1 MTLFS
6 SLWSEANGTNTPLF
20 GALWAG
26 VSDTGVEALEPL
38 FANGEL
44 GGYWP
49 ADPAYAYEDSAGT
62 TLASV
67 GGVVG
72 YRTDVALGKHAV
84 QATTANKPYL
94 RVTPTTN
101 KPWYDSNTATG
112 ALTATFSGALGSA
125 CTLATVT
132 PEGVSI
138 IENQTVGTTYNIT
151 PPYGYNSDV
160 LIINRA
166 LTAAEKALV
175 TRVMVRD
182 VPGLVNELQVI
193 QSIFVHGG
201 VGGWYS
207 RADFSKLLTAYNG
220 TTAVTA
226 INDAIG
232 RNEPAAGTIAA
243 LNATSTQRPLLKQ
256 LATGQYHLYH
266 DRVDDKLTLA
276 SMPAGDYTIA
286 FASFAGVSVY
296 PIKLNAT
303 ETLSLP
309 AIDATEM
316 LVINRAL
323 TDSETS
329 SVRSILATK
338 APTIGATDILRLYS
352 STNSVN
358 LAITE
363 TGGDSGATW
372 ELGDGQTASGTS
384 CVKTVAAPQSV
395 VLRATTPDKITTI
408 DWNTKNLFGQIVDLS
423 KLTALTYFYC
433 NANQLTGSIP
443 SLTTNTALIY
453 FDCGSNQL
461 TGSIPSLTT
470 NTALIYFYCYINHLT
485 GSIPSLTTNTALID
499 FHCGSNQLTGSIP
512 SLTTNTALVYF
523 TCYSNQLTGSIP
535 SLTTNTAL
543 IYFNCGSNQLTG
555 SIPSLTTNTAL
566 IYFYCYN
573 NQLTDFAGG
582 TVSNTLGDFQAQN
595 NLLTETAVNAIL
607 AAFVAA
613 NRTTGTRV
621 LNLGGTGNAAPTGQG
636 ITDKATLQ
644 SRGWTVTTN

>member
-1 MTLFS
+1 MGERLTDLREMQLLF
-6 SLWSEANGTNTPLF
+6 
-20 GALWAG
+20 
-26 VSDTGVEALEPL
+26 V
-38 FANGEL
+38 NGEQ

-49 ADPAYAYEDSAGT
+49 TDPAYAFEDSAGT
-62 TLASV
+62 TPASV
-67 GGVVG
+67 DGVVG

-84 QATTANKPYL
+84 QSTTANKPYL
-94 RVTPTTN
+94 RFTPTTG

-112 ALTATFSGALGSA
+112 ELNVTFASALGSA
-125 CTLATVT
+125 CTIATVT

-138 IENQTVGTTYNIT
+138 IENQTVGTTYNIC

-166 LTAAEKALV
+166 LTPAEKALV

-201 VGGWYS
+201 FGGWYS
-207 RADFSKLLTAYNG
+207 RADFNKLFTTYNG

-232 RNEPAAGTIAA
+232 RNEPFAGTIAA
-243 LNATSTQRPLLKQ
+243 LNATSTQRPMLKQ

-276 SMPAGDYTIA
+276 SMPAGDYTVA
-286 FASFAGVSVY
+286 FASFAGVSIY
-296 PIKLNAT
+296 SMKLNT
-303 ETLSLP
+303 TGTLSLP
-309 AIDATEM
+309 AVDAIEM
-316 LVINRAL
+316 LAINRAL
-323 TDSETS
+323 TDAETS
-329 SVRSILATK
+329 SVRSILTTK

-352 STNSVN
+352 ATNSVN
-358 LAITE
+358 LDSIGE
-363 TGGDSGATW
+363 TGGSSGATW

-384 CVKTVAAPQSV
+384 CVKTIAAPQSV
-395 VLRATTPDKITTI
+395 ILRATTPDKITTI
-408 DWNTKNLFGQIVDLS
+408 YLNAKSLFGQIVDLS
-423 KLTALTYFYC
+423 KLTALVWFY
-433 NANQLTGSIP
+433 
-443 SLTTNTALIY
+443 
-453 FDCGSNQL
+453 CGSNQL

-470 NTALIYFYCYINHLT
+470 NTALNYFLCN
-485 GSIPSLTTNTALID
+485 
-499 FHCGSNQLTGSIP
+499 SNQLTGSIP
-512 SLTTNTALVYF
+512 SLTTNTALVWFSCSGNQLTGSIPSLTTNTALNYF
-523 TCYSNQLTGSIP
+523 YCDSNQLTGSIP

-543 IYFNCGSNQLTG
+543 VLFLCND
-555 SIPSLTTNTAL
+555 
-566 IYFYCYN
+566 
-573 NQLTDFAGG
+573 NQLTDFSGG
-582 TVSNTLGDFQAQN
+582 TVSTTLDYFQAQN

-613 NRTTGTRV
+613 NRTTGTRM

-644 SRGWTVTTN
+644 SRGWTVITN